1 MNEQD
6 VTFDSGGSILAGTYT
21 EAERPVAAVSA
32 DVVNLVTAW
41 VIRLWG
47 TP

>member
-1 MNEQD
+1 MNEQG

-21 EAERPVAAVSA
+21 EAERPVAAASA
-32 DVVNLVTAW
+32 DVVTSWMV
-41 VIRLWG
+41 RLWR

>member
-1 MNEQD
+1 VNEQD

-21 EAERPVAAVSA
+21 EAERPVAA